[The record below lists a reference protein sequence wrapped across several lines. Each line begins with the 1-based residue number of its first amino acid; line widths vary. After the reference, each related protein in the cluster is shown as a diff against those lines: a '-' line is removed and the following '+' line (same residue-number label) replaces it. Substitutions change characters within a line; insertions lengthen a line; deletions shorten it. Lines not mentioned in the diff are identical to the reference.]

1 MDIGRLNID
10 EIQKTFR
17 SSWDEADKIMEKYK
31 NICGEYGVG
40 IKYNVNL
47 ENKLLPSSEGV
58 KGHQSIISETRKL
71 KKISFLQK
79 VDK

>member
-31 NICGEYGVG
+31 NICKEYGVG
-40 IKYNVNL
+40 IEVHHHYRILTLFICN
-47 ENKLLPSSEGV
+47 
-58 KGHQSIISETRKL
+58 
-71 KKISFLQK
+71 
-79 VDK
+79 

>member
-31 NICGEYGVG
+31 NICKEYGVG
-40 IKYNVNL
+40 IKYITGFWL
-47 ENKLLPSSEGV
+47 YHFSIYTTDLLQCKNDTFE
-58 KGHQSIISETRKL
+58 
-71 KKISFLQK
+71 FM
-79 VDK
+79 